1 MQRKQC
7 PRGLLVFIVLL
18 ALVATGCNKLKAR
31 DELNKGVAQYKNAK
45 FDRAIEHFQRAI
57 ELDPALLNARLYL
70 ATAYASQYIPGAPSE
85 ENIRMGEQALRE
97 FEKVLEVDP
106 NNLSAI
112 DGIGSILFNMG
123 GNPFKPELMERS
135 KQFHMKHIQIKPDDP
150 EPYYW
155 IGVINWTLAYRH
167 NKELR
172 VAYNQRNP
180 ARQVKDVDPLPLSL
194 REQFARTHGTIV
206 DEGIRHLEKA
216 IELNPQYD
224 EAMAYLNLLYRQK
237 ADQVTSERER
247 EQYIAKAEA
256 LVDKVKEV
264 RQMKEAAAPT
274 S

>member
-1 MQRKQC
+1 MQRKRF
-7 PRGLLVFIVLL
+7 PRGLLIFVALL

-31 DELNKGVAQYKNAK
+31 DELNKGVAQYKSAK

-57 ELDPALLNARLYL
+57 ELDPELLNARLYL
-70 ATAYASQYIPGAPSE
+70 ATAYANQYIPGAPSE
-85 ENIRMGEQALRE
+85 ENIRMGEQAIRE

-106 NNLSAI
+106 NNLSAL

-155 IGVINWTLAYRH
+155 VGVIDWTLAYRH

-172 VAYNQRNP
+172 AEYNRRNP
-180 ARQVKDVDPLPLSL
+180 NRQVKDVDPLPVSL
-194 REQFARTHGTIV
+194 REQFARSHGTIV

-237 ADQVTSERER
+237 ADQVTSEQER

>member
-1 MQRKQC
+1 MLRNSL
-7 PRGLLVFIVLL
+7 PRGLVVLVALL
-18 ALVATGCNKLKAR
+18 ALAATGCNKLKAR
-31 DELNKGVAQYKNAK
+31 DELNKGVAQYKSAK
-45 FDRAIEHFQRAI
+45 FERAIEHFKRAI
-57 ELDPALLNARLYL
+57 ELDPELLNARVYL

-85 ENIRMGEQALRE
+85 ENIRMGEQAIRE

-112 DGIGSILFNMG
+112 DGIGSLLFNMG
-123 GNPFKPELMERS
+123 GNPFKPELLRRS
-135 KQFHMKHIQIKPDDP
+135 REFHMRHIEIKPDDP

-155 IGVINWTLAYRH
+155 VGVIDWTLAYRA

-172 VAYNQRNP
+172 AEYNNRNP
-180 ARQVKDVDPLPLSL
+180 RRQVKDADPLPLSL
-194 REQFARTHGTIV
+194 RDDFAQLHGEVV

-224 EAMAYLNLLYRQK
+224 DAMAYLNLLYRQK
-237 ADQVTSERER
+237 ADQVTSEAER

-274 S
+274 T

>member
-1 MQRKQC
+1 MQRKHS
-7 PRGLLVFIVLL
+7 PRGLLIFVVLL

-31 DELNKGVAQYKNAK
+31 DELNKGVAQYKSAK

-57 ELDPALLNARLYL
+57 ELDPELLNARLYL

-85 ENIRMGEQALRE
+85 ENIRMGEQAVRE

-106 NNLSAI
+106 NNLSAL

-123 GNPFKPELMERS
+123 GNPFKPDLMERS

-155 IGVINWTLAYRH
+155 VGVIDWTLAYRQ

-172 VAYNQRNP
+172 AEYNRRNP
-180 ARQVKDVDPLPLSL
+180 NRQVKDVDPLPVSL
-194 REQFARTHGTIV
+194 REQFARSHGAIV

-237 ADQVTSERER
+237 ADQVTSEQER

>member
-1 MQRKQC
+1 MQRKRS
-7 PRGLLVFIVLL
+7 PRGLLVFVVLL
-18 ALVATGCNKLKAR
+18 GLVTTGCNKLKAR

-57 ELDPALLNARLYL
+57 ELDPTLLNARLYL

-155 IGVINWTLAYRH
+155 IGVIDWTLAYRH

-172 VAYNQRNP
+172 VTYNQRNP
-180 ARQVKDVDPLPLSL
+180 TRQVKDVDPLPLSL
-194 REQFARTHGTIV
+194 REQFARTHGAIV

-237 ADQVTSERER
+237 ADQVTSEQER

>member
-1 MQRKQC
+1 MQRKPS
-7 PRGLLVFIVLL
+7 PRGLLIFVALL

-31 DELNKGVAQYKNAK
+31 DELNKGVAQYKSAK

-57 ELDPALLNARLYL
+57 ELDPELLNARLYL

-85 ENIRMGEQALRE
+85 ENIRMGEQAVRE

-106 NNLSAI
+106 NNLSAL

-155 IGVINWTLAYRH
+155 VGVINWTLAYRQ

-172 VAYNQRNP
+172 AEYNRRNP
-180 ARQVKDVDPLPLSL
+180 NRQVKDVDPLPVSL
-194 REQFARTHGTIV
+194 REQFARSHGAMV

-237 ADQVTSERER
+237 ADQVTSEQER

>member
-1 MQRKQC
+1 MQRKHS
-7 PRGLLVFIVLL
+7 PRGLLIFVVLL

-31 DELNKGVAQYKNAK
+31 DELNKGVAQYKSAK

-57 ELDPALLNARLYL
+57 ELDPELLNARLYL

-85 ENIRMGEQALRE
+85 ENIRMGEQAVRE

-106 NNLSAI
+106 NNLSAL

-123 GNPFKPELMERS
+123 GNPFKPDLMERS

-155 IGVINWTLAYRH
+155 VGVIDWTLAYRQ

-172 VAYNQRNP
+172 ADYNRRNP
-180 ARQVKDVDPLPLSL
+180 NRQVKDVDPLPVSL
-194 REQFARTHGTIV
+194 REQFARSHGAIV

-237 ADQVTSERER
+237 ADQVTSEQER